1 MSSRRSGG
9 GSSSRSG
16 RGRTSV
22 KSMIKSLNNHS
33 VNTLTE
39 LCRIERI
46 AAACED
52 EADAKAFQEPM
63 TAAWV
68 HYVTSN
74 QLLLEL
80 RGFTNN
86 YPMTADIVHDAVT
99 RVRADPHSN
108 RSWNLAWLCLNKM
121 RDDGLIEGYAEVE
134 ASKQEMWGSTLPTQ
148 EEVQQLAACFEYEW
162 NVAVDTMLRHWQ
174 TPPSWY

>member
-1 MSSRRSGG
+1 MSSRRSE

-16 RGRTSV
+16 RSGNPI
-22 KSMIKSLNNHS
+22 KHHIKSLNNHS

-46 AAACED
+46 AASCED

-68 HYVTSN
+68 YYVTSN
-74 QLLLEL
+74 QMLLEL
-80 RGFTNN
+80 RGFTGN
-86 YPMTADIVHDAVT
+86 YPITADIVHDAHT
-99 RVRADPHSN
+99 RVRQDPDSN
-108 RSWNLAWLCLNKM
+108 RSWNLAWLCLVKM
-121 RDDGLIEGYAEVE
+121 RDDDLISGYAAVE
-134 ASKQEMWGSTLPTQ
+134 ASKQEMWGSVLPTQ
-148 EEVQQLAACFEYEW
+148 KEVEQLAACFEYEW
-162 NVAVDTMLRHWQ
+162 GVAVDTMLRHWQ